1 LIDTQQVT
9 SGPERGTAAGKKE
22 KKLKPQ
28 ALTIGQKYEIANLE
42 LVEVGEE
49 MKVMKADSESKVQA
63 LKAKIE
69 ETDIRMKEIKKDVFA
84 FRRDI
89 VVGAENAATG
99 KTAAEKVIRYM
110 EERVRDKDN
119 QVNKLHDKNAH
130 LRNELKRM
138 KVQLSQKEEMG
149 ETLHTID
156 FDQLTIENQQFKEK
170 IDERNRDLLKLK
182 LTTGSTV
189 TSLNNLKKQLNSLL
203 TESDFLRAEITKQK
217 QECTRLDRDIEKV
230 TEDKALLE
238 RKNMTLKGQVRSAH
252 VPQVTDYIQQKKDMY
267 EMEQQIKSYERKV
280 RVSEMAT
287 SKFRAKR

>member
-1 LIDTQQVT
+1 
-9 SGPERGTAAGKKE
+9 
-22 KKLKPQ
+22 
-28 ALTIGQKYEIANLE
+28 
-42 LVEVGEE
+42 
-49 MKVMKADSESKVQA
+49 
-63 LKAKIE
+63 
-69 ETDIRMKEIKKDVFA
+69 MKEIKKDVFA

-170 IDERNRDLLKLK
+170 IDERTRDLLKLK

>member
-1 LIDTQQVT
+1 
-9 SGPERGTAAGKKE
+9 
-22 KKLKPQ
+22 
-28 ALTIGQKYEIANLE
+28 
-42 LVEVGEE
+42 
-49 MKVMKADSESKVQA
+49 
-63 LKAKIE
+63 
-69 ETDIRMKEIKKDVFA
+69 MKEIKKDVFA

-89 VVGAENAATG
+89 VVGAENPATG

-182 LTTGSTV
+182 LTTGV
-189 TSLNNLKKQLNSLL
+189 
-203 TESDFLRAEITKQK
+203 DG
-217 QECTRLDRDIEKV
+217 D
-230 TEDKALLE
+230 
-238 RKNMTLKGQVRSAH
+238 
-252 VPQVTDYIQQKKDMY
+252 
-267 EMEQQIKSYERKV
+267 
-280 RVSEMAT
+280 VSEQLEEA
-287 SKFRAKR
+287 A